1 MIKLGVLELE
11 EEISSQKNEY
21 GCELLLVGGR
31 WEESRGHG
39 NIRTTAIQVG
49 ASTVQA

>member
-1 MIKLGVLELE
+1 MSMAV
-11 EEISSQKNEY
+11 N
-21 GCELLLVGGR
+21 LLLVGGR

-39 NIRTTAIQVG
+39 NIRTAIQVG